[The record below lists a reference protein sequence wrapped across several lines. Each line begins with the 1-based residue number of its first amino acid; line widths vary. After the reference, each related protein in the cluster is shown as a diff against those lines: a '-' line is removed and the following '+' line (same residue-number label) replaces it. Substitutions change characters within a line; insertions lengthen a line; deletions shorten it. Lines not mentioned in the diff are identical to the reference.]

1 MYNLLLSSNN
11 YANSQ
16 QAAAAGGVLGGLLA
30 FFAGMTLFYLAIM
43 LIPLVIVITIQVI
56 FGSITA
62 YIAGEKGYSKAG
74 FFWYGFFFFPIAVGV
89 AILAQPKRSVYKGPS
104 EEEQIAEYRAM
115 YEAGTM
121 TWTEYSQ
128 KKEDIERQ
136 KYYK

>member
-1 MYNLLLSSNN
+1 MYNILLSSNN

-16 QAAAAGGVLGGLLA
+16 QAAAAGGVLGGIFA
-30 FFAGMTLFYLAIM
+30 FFAGMTLLYIAM
-43 LIPLVIVITIQVI
+43 LLLPFVIILTIKII
-56 FGSITA
+56 FGCITA
-62 YIAGEKGYSKAG
+62 NVAGEKGYSKAG

-89 AILAQPKRSVYKGPS
+89 AILAQQKRAVYKGPS

-121 TWTEYSQ
+121 TWTEFSQ